1 MILCFQTKDSEDNV
15 EVRRVGQPRQF
26 DFEPKAHWDL
36 GPELVEAV
44 CGCTHHHSMHDPETG
59 KCNAAVAVTAYDEY
73 GGAAGKEYASCA
85 CLRYS
90 GPEPLPTYLAT
101 EIAGESG

>member
-1 MILCFQTKDSEDNV
+1 MITGALILLAGILLGIGLGRLPA
-15 EVRRVGQPRQF
+15 RRKS
-26 DFEPKAHWDL
+26 PKPVL
-36 GPELVEAV
+36 AV

-59 KCNAAVAVTAYDEY
+59 KCNAAVAVTAYNEY

-90 GPEPLPTYLAT
+90 GPEPLPAYIAT
-101 EIAGESG
+101 EIATETGQ

>member
-1 MILCFQTKDSEDNV
+1 VIEGALILLAGILLGTV
-15 EVRRVGQPRQF
+15 LGRLPARRRDP
-26 DFEPKAHWDL
+26 EP
-36 GPELVEAV
+36 VEAV

-90 GPEPLPTYLAT
+90 GPLPLPEYYAT
-101 EIAGESG
+101 EIAGEGG

>member
-1 MILCFQTKDSEDNV
+1 MITGALLVLGGIAVGWLLRSLPG
-15 EVRRVGQPRQF
+15 RRG
-26 DFEPKAHWDL
+26 DL

-90 GPEPLPTYLAT
+90 GPEPLPTYIAT